1 VNGFERILAHRIDCQ
16 RAKPPCPAERHT
28 HNLKS
33 ISGDASIVNRNPARF
48 PQTSELLPLLLL
60 NDKMRFGDF
69 RVARLAKKLTPIIT
83 SIKHLSQRLQNA
95 VQGSGLI
102 REGDRV
108 GVTVSGG
115 ADSVALLLLLV
126 EAKKKLGI
134 TLSVLH
140 FNHKLRGAA
149 ADADEKFVCALA
161 RKYKLPF
168 YPATAAVKAMAKSD
182 KANLEATA
190 RRLRYAFF
198 SECAS
203 ERHLDKISVA
213 HTADDQAETVLAHIL
228 RGSGLAGLGG
238 IHPQIDKIVRPLLSV
253 SRADLRLYL
262 KAHKQTWRE
271 DATNR
276 DTTKT
281 RARIRKKLIPLLKKE
296 FQPRIVEHLSS
307 LSNHA
312 RQDDALLHHFAEER
326 LLASLEIIP
335 EGARIRIADL
345 LPPNLQESAFAQ
357 IEDHSAEQA
366 ASTGLS
372 GRLVRLIVRRVK
384 LAHVKSTK
392 NNSEGAEFTAYH
404 VRQVLELARHGK
416 TGSSLPLPGN
426 IEVRRHRD
434 TFVFCAKEITALSPH
449 DFEYKIDSLP
459 NLTAIRVPELG
470 CVFRFTVID
479 WHPQRGETRLSGE
492 VLDGERLNFP
502 LTLRSWRH
510 GDRFCA
516 TGHTKPEKL
525 KRLFNERG
533 IDRWQR
539 AGWPVV
545 ASGEDLAWSRTF
557 GASAKF
563 AAHDGTETGI
573 VIVEE
578 KLS

>member
-33 ISGDASIVNRNPARF
+33 ISGDASIVNRIPARF

-69 RVARLAKKLTPIIT
+69 RVARLAKKLTPTIAST
-83 SIKHLSQRLQNA
+83 KQLSLRLQNA
-95 VQGSGLI
+95 IKRSGLI
-102 REGDRV
+102 REGDRM
-108 GVTVSGG
+108 GIAVSGG

-126 EAKKKLGI
+126 AAKKNLGI

-140 FNHKLRGAA
+140 FNHKLRGSA
-149 ADADEKFVCALA
+149 ADADERIVCALA
-161 RKYKLPF
+161 HKYELPF
-168 YPATAAVKAMAKSD
+168 YSASGAVKSIAKND

-198 SECAS
+198 SECAG
-203 ERHLDKISVA
+203 EHHLDKIAVA

-228 RGSGLAGLGG
+228 RGSGLTGLGG
-238 IHPQIDKIVRPLLSV
+238 IHPQVDRIVRPLLSV
-253 SRADLRLYL
+253 SRGDLRLYL

-296 FQPRIVEHLSS
+296 FQSRIVEHLAS

-312 RQDDALLHHFAEER
+312 REDDALLHDLTEER
-326 LLASLEIIP
+326 LRAAVEMIP
-335 EGARIRIADL
+335 GGARIRIADL
-345 LPPNLQESAFAQ
+345 MPPNHQESTCAR
-357 IEDHSAEQA
+357 IEEQSPEQA
-366 ASTGLS
+366 ALTGLS
-372 GRLVRLIVRRVK
+372 GRLVRLIVSRVRS
-384 LAHVKSTK
+384 ASVR
-392 NNSEGAEFTAYH
+392 GAKDGSRGGEFTTLH
-404 VRQVLELARHGK
+404 VRQVLELARFGK
-416 TGSSLPLPGN
+416 TGSSLPTPGN

-434 TFVFCAKEITALSPH
+434 TLVFCAKEIGAPSSSEY
-449 DFEYKIDSLP
+449 EYKIDSLAS
-459 NLTAIRVPELG
+459 LIAIRVPELG

-479 WHPQRGETRLSGE
+479 WHRQRGETRLSGE
-492 VLDGERLNFP
+492 VLDGARLNFP

-510 GDRFCA
+510 GDRFCP
-516 TGHTKPEKL
+516 TGHIKPEKL

-539 AGWPVV
+539 TGWPVV
-545 ASGEDLAWSRTF
+545 VSGGDLAWSRSF

>member
-1 VNGFERILAHRIDCQ
+1 LSTESRRDFHR
-16 RAKPPCPAERHT
+16 
-28 HNLKS
+28 LY
-33 ISGDASIVNRNPARF
+33 
-48 PQTSELLPLLLL
+48 ELLALLGNAASESVLPLSG
-60 NDKMRFGDF
+60 KMRLGEL
-69 RVARLAKKLTPIIT
+69 RVARLAKKLTPILT
-83 SIKHLSQRLQNA
+83 STKQLSQRLQDA
-95 VQGSGLI
+95 IQRSGLI

-108 GVTVSGG
+108 GVAVSGG
-115 ADSVALLLLLV
+115 ADSVAQLLLLIALQ
-126 EAKKKLGI
+126 KKIGI

-140 FNHKLRGAA
+140 FNHKLRGGA
-149 ADADEKFVCALA
+149 ADGDEKFVGALA
-161 RKYKLPF
+161 QKYKLPF
-168 YPATAAVKAMAKSD
+168 YAAAAAVKSIAKDD

-198 SECAS
+198 SETAS
-203 ERHLDKISVA
+203 EHHLDKIAVA

-238 IHPQIDKIVRPLLSV
+238 IHPQVDKIVRPLLYA
-253 SRADLRLYL
+253 SRANLRLYL

-281 RARIRKKLIPLLKKE
+281 RARIRKKLIPLLKRE
-296 FQPRIVEHLSS
+296 FQPRIVEHLTS

-312 RQDDALLHHFAEER
+312 REDDTLLQYLAEEGLR
-326 LLASLEIIP
+326 NSLEMIP
-335 EGARIRIADL
+335 GGARIRIADL
-345 LPPNLQESAFAQ
+345 LPPGPVQPTRGQIQEGR
-357 IEDHSAEQA
+357 SAEQVA
-366 ASTGLS
+366 PMGLS
-372 GRLVRLIVRRVK
+372 GRLVRLIVSSVK
-384 LAHVKSTK
+384 RAHLGKAK
-392 NNSEGAEFTAYH
+392 NNSAVGEFSALH

-416 TGSSLPLPGN
+416 TGSSLTLPGN

-434 TFVFCAKEITALSPH
+434 ALVFCVKQSAGLSAREY
-449 DFEYKIDSLP
+449 EYKIDSLP
-459 NLTAIRVPELG
+459 ELHTIRVPELG
-470 CVFRFTVID
+470 CVFRFTIID

-492 VLDGERLNFP
+492 VLDGARLNFP

-516 TGHTKPEKL
+516 TGHSKPEKL

-539 AGWPVV
+539 TGWPVV
-545 ASGEDLAWSRTF
+545 VTGKDLAWSRSF

-563 AAHDGTETGI
+563 AAHDGTKTGI

-578 KLS
+578 KFL

>member
-1 VNGFERILAHRIDCQ
+1 
-16 RAKPPCPAERHT
+16 
-28 HNLKS
+28 
-33 ISGDASIVNRNPARF
+33 
-48 PQTSELLPLLLL
+48 
-60 NDKMRFGDF
+60 
-69 RVARLAKKLTPIIT
+69 VARLAKKLTPILT
-83 SIKHLSQRLQNA
+83 STKQLSQRLQNSIQCSA
-95 VQGSGLI
+95 LI

-108 GVTVSGG
+108 GVAVSGG

-126 EAKKKLGI
+126 AIKKKIGI

-149 ADADEKFVCALA
+149 ADGDEKFVAALA

-168 YPATAAVKAMAKSD
+168 YSDTAAVKSIAKND

-203 ERHLDKISVA
+203 GHHLDKIVVA

-238 IHPQIDKIVRPLLSV
+238 IHPQVDKIVRPLLSV

-262 KAHKQTWRE
+262 KGHKQAWRE

-276 DTTKT
+276 DTAKT

-312 RQDDALLHHFAEER
+312 RQDDALLHHLAEER
-326 LLASLEIIP
+326 LRSSLEIIP
-335 EGARIRIADL
+335 GGAQIRIADL
-345 LPPNLQESAFAQ
+345 MPPNVQGNAFAQ
-357 IEDHSAEQA
+357 IGDQSPEQA
-366 ASTGLS
+366 ALTGLS
-372 GRLVRLIVRRVK
+372 GRVVRLIFSRVK
-384 LAHVKSTK
+384 LAHVKGAK
-392 NNSEGAEFTAYH
+392 NNSAGGEFTALH

-434 TFVFCAKEITALSPH
+434 TLVFCAQENTALSPQ
-449 DFEYKIDSLP
+449 DYEYKIDSLADVY
-459 NLTAIRVPELG
+459 TIRVPELG

-479 WHPQRGETRLSGE
+479 WHPQRAETSLLGE
-492 VLDGERLNFP
+492 VLDGARLNFP

-510 GDRFCA
+510 GDRFCGI
-516 TGHTKPEKL
+516 GHTKPEKL
-525 KRLFNERG
+525 KRLFNEKG
-533 IDRWQR
+533 IDRWR
-539 AGWPVV
+539 RDGWPVV
-545 ASGEDLAWSRTF
+545 ASGEDLAWSRIF

-563 AAHDGTETGI
+563 AARDGTKTGI
-573 VIVEE
+573 AIVEE
-578 KLS
+578 KLL